1 MTDFSSFQSFSWL
14 PSYKTSVP
22 GPSGKPVDILH
33 DFYIPILSMATRYDR
48 VAGYFRSTSLAIA
61 SQGFSAFTAV
71 GGKMRLVVGADL
83 AEDDVAAILQGDNE
97 RLEKSLNAALE
108 GADSWPEEVTRGVQ
122 LLAWMVSRGHL
133 EVQVAFRVH
142 GKTGRQL
149 PFDSISDGYVHE
161 KWAVF
166 SDSEGNCIH
175 ISGSLNESRTALTLN
190 AENITLHADWWNDL
204 ERQRA
209 DEAQQDFDRVWADKS
224 PYLRVMSLP
233 DAVRRKLI
241 SYAEG
246 IILPAEVDGSSDMQP
261 EHEPPSARERL
272 QFALIKDG
280 PRLPGGRF
288 VGMETAPVS
297 PWPHQ
302 EVVARRLIATWPYSY
317 LLCDEV
323 GLGKTIEAGLAIRS
337 LVLSGLVERVLIA
350 PPASLTKQWQR
361 EMASK
366 FLLPFDRALS
376 GAGVRHER
384 IFPEPETA
392 SGKNLYSPDLCIVST
407 GLLAHKQRRQDLD
420 AARRF
425 DIALVDEAHYARRQ
439 NPAAAEN
446 RRADPRFGRLYT
458 TIRDGLRKRSESLWL
473 ATATPMQL
481 DWIEVYDLIHLTN
494 RVGAF
499 QNDPTLTWGYY
510 DLLGRLVRGQP
521 VSQQE
526 WEFLRQVVRSIE
538 YHDPFLKQYIDT
550 AVIDGRIRGAAR
562 QFLEQGRIPR
572 GRDLVNIRRLIF
584 SAAPLSRVMLR
595 HTRSLLEIYKERGQL
610 QARLARRTI
619 HPIPRIVFT
628 ALEQKAYDEL
638 EAFCTGLAQQIQ
650 QHGDEQFSQNNLK
663 FLLSL
668 LRLRFASSLFAIRET
683 IRRRRERVIATLEY
697 QSNAANSDPDDIVVE
712 FSDDEEGDRKVL
724 DSLLKNRS
732 KKDLQWE
739 KKHLASLL
747 ETLQDLTERPSKI
760 QALLDTLQSRQ
771 LSGGR
776 LRQTVI
782 FTRFYDTLTDIVAR
796 LRTLDP
802 SMLIGTY
809 SGRGG
814 QYVDPATGRLCSVD
828 REEIKHRFLREEI
841 DVLICTDAAAEGLNL
856 QTADLLIN
864 FDLPWNPMKVE
875 QRIGRIDRIGQ
886 KYDDIYVLNLCY
898 VGSVE
903 ETVYG
908 RLLQRLAQAG
918 GVVGTQ
924 QVSMLPVSEDDFQK
938 LAMGELNE
946 EELEQLALERIERQ
960 QERTA
965 SMEIPAT
972 DLYDIYMRMAQ
983 EHAGQKLPVTLGMIW
998 DVLCTSEY
1006 LHRVGCTVSQDG
1018 RIMTVNGIQG
1028 VPDNTLLTAD
1038 RELFDKGLPG
1048 EDRALHFSS
1057 WGDPVF
1063 DAILVEIEQYGL
1075 PECVSR
1081 IRTKISGL
1089 QAEMVAYAVVTT
1101 GEDGKSEVQLVT
1113 SLEQAATETLN
1124 LETKIDEPRLAGEKQ
1139 LLQNI
1144 AHKEFSSVQ
1153 AAAAIERDNIQSACS
1168 QHLLSL
1174 VTMFALLNNF
1184 DVSEQENFR
1193 ATVKILDKSIDK
1205 KTTLGLHNLWADPL
1219 RPFAGSFLFD
1229 VKIPQI
1235 GEQASVQA
1243 PHLLALSAVDTGYRV
1258 AHSMRKKM
1266 SELTVGNVLDRLE
1279 REI

>member
-1 MTDFSSFQSFSWL
+1 
-14 PSYKTSVP
+14 
-22 GPSGKPVDILH
+22 
-33 DFYIPILSMATRYDR
+33 
-48 VAGYFRSTSLAIA
+48 
-61 SQGFSAFTAV
+61 
-71 GGKMRLVVGADL
+71 
-83 AEDDVAAILQGDNE
+83 
-97 RLEKSLNAALE
+97 
-108 GADSWPEEVTRGVQ
+108 
-122 LLAWMVSRGHL
+122 
-133 EVQVAFRVH
+133 
-142 GKTGRQL
+142 
-149 PFDSISDGYVHE
+149 
-161 KWAVF
+161 
-166 SDSEGNCIH
+166 
-175 ISGSLNESRTALTLN
+175 
-190 AENITLHADWWNDL
+190 
-204 ERQRA
+204 
-209 DEAQQDFDRVWADKS
+209 
-224 PYLRVMSLP
+224 
-233 DAVRRKLI
+233 
-241 SYAEG
+241 
-246 IILPAEVDGSSDMQP
+246 
-261 EHEPPSARERL
+261 
-272 QFALIKDG
+272 
-280 PRLPGGRF
+280 
-288 VGMETAPVS
+288 
-297 PWPHQ
+297 
-302 EVVARRLIATWPYSY
+302 
-317 LLCDEV
+317 
-323 GLGKTIEAGLAIRS
+323 
-337 LVLSGLVERVLIA
+337 
-350 PPASLTKQWQR
+350 
-361 EMASK
+361 
-366 FLLPFDRALS
+366 
-376 GAGVRHER
+376 GVRHER

-392 SGKNLYSPDLCIVST
+392 SSKNLYSPDLCIVST
-407 GLLAHKQRRQDLD
+407 GLCAHKQRRQDLD

-562 QFLEQGRIPR
+562 QLLEQGRIPR

-628 ALEQKAYDEL
+628 ALEQKAY
-638 EAFCTGLAQQIQ
+638 
-650 QHGDEQFSQNNLK
+650 
-663 FLLSL
+663 
-668 LRLRFASSLFAIRET
+668 
-683 IRRRRERVIATLEY
+683 
-697 QSNAANSDPDDIVVE
+697 
-712 FSDDEEGDRKVL
+712 
-724 DSLLKNRS
+724 
-732 KKDLQWE
+732 
-739 KKHLASLL
+739 
-747 ETLQDLTERPSKI
+747 
-760 QALLDTLQSRQ
+760 
-771 LSGGR
+771 
-776 LRQTVI
+776 
-782 FTRFYDTLTDIVAR
+782 
-796 LRTLDP
+796 
-802 SMLIGTY
+802 
-809 SGRGG
+809 
-814 QYVDPATGRLCSVD
+814 
-828 REEIKHRFLREEI
+828 
-841 DVLICTDAAAEGLNL
+841 
-856 QTADLLIN
+856 DLLIN

-938 LAMGELNE
+938 LAMGELSE
-946 EELEQLALERIERQ
+946 EELEQLALERIECQ

-1006 LHRVGCTVSQDG
+1006 LHRVGCTVSQNG

-1048 EDRALHFSS
+1048 EDRPLHFSS

-1101 GEDGKSEVQLVT
+1101 GEDGKSEVQLVI

-1139 LLQNI
+1139 RLQNI

-1279 REI
+1279 REIQRVKCNR